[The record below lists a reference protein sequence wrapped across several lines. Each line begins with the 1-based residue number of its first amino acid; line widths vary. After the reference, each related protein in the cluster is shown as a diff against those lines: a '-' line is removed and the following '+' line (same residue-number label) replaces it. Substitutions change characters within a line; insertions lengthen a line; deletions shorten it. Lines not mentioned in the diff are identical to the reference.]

1 MNEQGIIVKVLIQ
14 EEKYNLEYDL
24 EELTNLCNSC
34 LIDVVDT
41 MTQMISSFNKKTYI
55 GSGKLLELKTLVD
68 NNDISIVIFDDELS
82 PTQLRN
88 IEEVLEIKVIDRSML
103 ILDIFRKRAKSNES
117 ILEVKLAQ
125 LKYLLPRLSSM
136 NSDFSRQGGFQTKGP
151 GEKQID
157 LDKRKILEE
166 IYLIESKLAN
176 NRNTRMIQKQKR
188 IHSNIPIVALVG
200 YTNSGKST
208 TMNTLIKQTSNRDD
222 KLVYE
227 KDQLFATLDTS
238 VRHIKL
244 KNKFEFMLI
253 DTVGF
258 VSKLPHHLINSFHST
273 LSDTLDA
280 DLIIHVV
287 DSSNTHYN
295 KHISVTNDVIRSI
308 GASNI
313 KQLYLLNKCD
323 KQCNIPFLLNEDHML
338 YSNKSLE
345 NFDKLISY
353 ITNTFKNTLYQDVE
367 LHIPYTESKLISYL
381 EGYAITTYKLISNDF
396 IYYKCSIKKDDIK
409 QFNDYIVSNINP

>member
-1 MNEQGIIVKVLIQ
+1 MNEKAIIVKVLQQ
-14 EEKYNLEYDL
+14 EDKYNIEYDL

-41 MTQMISSFNKKTYI
+41 MTQMISTFNKKTYI
-55 GSGKLLELKTLVD
+55 GSGKLLELKTLIE
-68 NNDISIVIFDDELS
+68 NNDVSIVVFDDELS

-166 IYLIESKLAN
+166 IYLIESKLQQ

-188 IHSNIPIVALVG
+188 LNSSIPIVALVG

-208 TMNTLIKQTSNRDD
+208 TMNTLIKQTSNKED

-244 KNKFEFMLI
+244 KNRFEFMLI

-258 VSKLPHHLINSFHST
+258 VSKLPHHLVNSFHST

-287 DSSNTHYN
+287 DSSNIHYN
-295 KHISVTNDVIRSI
+295 KHISVTNEVISSI
-308 GASNI
+308 GASSI

-323 KQCNIPFLLNEDHML
+323 KQCSTPFLLKED
-338 YSNKSLE
+338 YISFSNKSLE
-345 NFDKLISY
+345 NFDKVLDY
-353 ITNTFKNTLYQDVE
+353 ITNFFKNDLYIDVE

-381 EGYAITTYKLISNDF
+381 EGYAIKSYKLINTDF
-396 IYYKCSIKKDDIK
+396 IYYKCSIKKDDILLFK
-409 QFNDYIVSNINP
+409 DFIVSY

>member
-1 MNEQGIIVKVLIQ
+1 MNELGIIVKVLLQ
-14 EEKYNLEYDL
+14 EDKYMLEYDI

-34 LIDVVDT
+34 LIDIVDV
-41 MTQMISSFNKKTYI
+41 MTQTIPSFNKATYI
-55 GSGKLLELKTLVD
+55 GSGKLEELKLLVE
-68 NNDISIVIFDDELS
+68 NNDVTIVIFDDELS

-88 IEEVLEIKVIDRSML
+88 IEEKLDVKVIDRSML
-103 ILDIFRKRAKSNES
+103 ILDIFRKRAKTNES

-125 LKYLLPRLSSM
+125 LKYLFPRLAGM
-136 NSDFSRQGGFQTKGP
+136 NKNLSRQGGFQTKGP

-166 IYLIESKLAN
+166 IYVIEQRLAQTRK
-176 NRNTRMIQKQKR
+176 NRNIQKQKR
-188 IHSNIPIVALVG
+188 LNSNLPIIALVG

-208 TMNTLIKQTSNRDD
+208 TMNTLIKETSNNKD

-238 VRHIKL
+238 VRNIKL
-244 KNKFEFMLI
+244 NNKLEFMLI

-258 VSKLPHHLINSFHST
+258 ISKLPHHLVNSFHST

-287 DSSNTHYN
+287 DSSNDHYN
-295 KHISVTNDVIRSI
+295 KHIAVTNSVIESI
-308 GASNI
+308 GGKDI

-323 KQCNIPFLLNEDHML
+323 KKCNIPFLLNEDNISF
-338 YSNKSLE
+338 SNKTLD
-345 NFDKLISY
+345 NYDKLIKY
-353 ITNTFKNTLYQDVE
+353 ITDYCKKLFYTEVE
-367 LHIPYTESKLISYL
+367 LHMPIYESKLISYL
-381 EGYAITTYKLISNDF
+381 EGYAITTFKLFNDDF
-396 IYYKCSIKKDDIK
+396 IYYKC
-409 QFNDYIVSNINP
+409 YILNSEVKNFTDFIV